1 MAWYIIGGIVIL
13 AIVAVVAFA
22 AMAIKVIANHRCPG
36 GE

>member
-1 MAWYIIGGIVIL
+1 MIWYIIGGIIL
-13 AIVAVVAFA
+13 AAVAVVAFA